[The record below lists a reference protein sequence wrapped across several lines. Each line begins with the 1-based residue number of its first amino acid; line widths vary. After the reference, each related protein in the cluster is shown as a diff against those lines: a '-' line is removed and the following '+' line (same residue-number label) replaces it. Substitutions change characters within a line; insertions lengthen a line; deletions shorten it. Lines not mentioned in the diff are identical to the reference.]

1 MGYAGQGEAAS
12 GAPGAWEGR
21 DSQRKAKSSWIR
33 SAKDT
38 GPQLPMHL
46 KGRSGKSPTNV
57 HLEVCKTSSG
67 IQIFDL
73 STQRFCSNKGG

>member
-1 MGYAGQGEAAS
+1 MQGKEKQLQEHQEPRRV
-12 GAPGAWEGR
+12 GI
-21 DSQRKAKSSWIR
+21 QRKAKSSWIR

-57 HLEVCKTSSG
+57 HLEVYKTSSG

-73 STQRFCSNKGG
+73 STQRFYSNKGG